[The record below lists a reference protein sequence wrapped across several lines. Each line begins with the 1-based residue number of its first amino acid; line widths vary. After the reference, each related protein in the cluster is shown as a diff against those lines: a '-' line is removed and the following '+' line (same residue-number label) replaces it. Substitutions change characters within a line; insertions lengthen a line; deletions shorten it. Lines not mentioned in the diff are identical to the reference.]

1 MKLPEELQFIENA
14 RKPQKTTTERLDGKW
29 CIVTGATS
37 GVGYQ
42 AAYRLAEGGTNLILV
57 VRNPE
62 KADLLKNTL
71 HSRFGITV
79 ETVISDF
86 SRIKE
91 VREAANKILANHSRV
106 DVLINNAGI
115 HNTHRELTED
125 GFEKVFAVNHLA
137 PFLFTQLLLPLMV
150 ASAPSRIIQVN
161 SQGHRFGGLD
171 LTDLDWS
178 RRKYNGYKAYGAAK
192 TAQLLTT
199 WEFADQIQGTGVT
212 INAMHPGEVR
222 TNIGM
227 NNGWLYR
234 SYQRYLLWWVL
245 SDPAISGEAIYFLAA
260 SSDMEGVTG
269 KYFNKTI
276 EEQPA
281 KYALD
286 RTQGH
291 LVWDKSLELVTN
303 VAS

>member
-42 AAYRLAEGGTNLILV
+42 AACQLAMGGADLILV
-57 VRNPE
+57 VRNPQ
-62 KADLLKNTL
+62 KADSLKNEL
-71 HSRFGITV
+71 FSRFGVTV

-86 SRIKE
+86 SRLKE
-91 VREAANKILANHSRV
+91 VRAAANKILASHSRV

-192 TAQLLTT
+192 TAQLLTS
-199 WEFADQIQGTGVT
+199 WEFADQLQGSSVS

-234 SYQRYLLWWVL
+234 AYQKYLLWWVL
-245 SDPAISGEAIYFLAA
+245 SAPAISGEAIHYLAA
-260 SSDMEGVTG
+260 SPEMEGVTG

-281 KYALD
+281 KFALD
-286 RTQGH
+286 RKLGKQI
-291 LVWDKSLELVTN
+291 WDLSLEKIEATD
-303 VAS
+303 A

>member
-14 RKPQKTTTERLDGKW
+14 RKPQKTTAERMDGKW

-42 AAYRLAEGGTNLILV
+42 AACRLAEGGTNLILV

-62 KADLLKNTL
+62 KADLLKNAL

-86 SRIKE
+86 SRLKE
-91 VREAANKILANHSRV
+91 VREAAKMILASHPRV

-150 ASAPSRIIQVN
+150 ASPSSRIIQVN

-199 WEFADQIQGTGVT
+199 WELADQLQGSPVT

-234 SYQRYLLWWVL
+234 AYQKYLIRWVL
-245 SDPAISGEAIYFLAA
+245 SDPAISGEAIYYLSA
-260 SSDMEGVTG
+260 SPEMMGVTG

-281 KYALD
+281 KYTLD
-286 RTQGH
+286 RNLGKQ
-291 LVWDKSLELVTN
+291 VWITSEALINSAK
-303 VAS
+303 

>member
-178 RRKYNGYKAYGAAK
+178 RRKYNGYRAYGAAK

-199 WEFADQIQGTGVT
+199 WEFADQLHGKPVT

-234 SYQRYLLWWVL
+234 AYQKYLLRWVL
-245 SDPAISGEAIYFLAA
+245 SDPAISGEAIYYLSA
-260 SSDMEGVTG
+260 SPEMIGVTG

-291 LVWDKSLELVTN
+291 LVWDKSLELTTN

>member
-14 RKPQKTTTERLDGKW
+14 RKPQKTTAERMDGKW

-42 AAYRLAEGGTNLILV
+42 AAYRLAEGGANLILV

-62 KADLLKNTL
+62 KADLLKNAL
-71 HSRFGITV
+71 RSRFGITV

-86 SRIKE
+86 SRLKE
-91 VREAANKILANHSRV
+91 VREATKKLLASHPRL

-137 PFLFTQLLLPLMV
+137 PFLFTQLLLPLMT

-199 WEFADQIQGTGVT
+199 WEFADQLQGSSVT

-234 SYQRYLLWWVL
+234 AYQKYLLRWVL
-245 SDPAISGEAIYFLAA
+245 SDSAISGEAIYYLSA
-260 SSDMEGVTG
+260 SPEMTGVTG

-286 RTQGH
+286 RTLGP
-291 LVWDKSLELVTN
+291 LVWNKSLELVTN

>member
-14 RKPQKTTTERLDGKW
+14 RKPQKTSTERLDGKW

-42 AAYRLAEGGTNLILV
+42 AAWRLAEGGANLILV

-62 KADLLKNTL
+62 KADLLMNAL
-71 HSRFGITV
+71 HSRFGITA

-86 SRIKE
+86 SRLKE
-91 VREAANKILANHSRV
+91 VREAAKKILASHSRV

-137 PFLFTQLLLPLMV
+137 PFLFIRLLLPVLIT
-150 ASAPSRIIQVN
+150 SAPSRIIQVN

-199 WEFADQIQGTGVT
+199 WEFADQLQGSSVS

-234 SYQRYLLWWVL
+234 AYQKYLLWWVL
-245 SDPAISGEAIYFLAA
+245 SDPAISGEAIYYLAA

-269 KYFNKTI
+269 MYFNKTI

-286 RTQGH
+286 RKLSKQ
-291 LVWDKSLELVTN
+291 VWRISTEKTEEIFN
-303 VAS
+303 

>member
-14 RKPQKTTTERLDGKW
+14 RKPQKTTSERLDGKW

-42 AAYRLAEGGTNLILV
+42 SACRLAEGGANLILV
-57 VRNPE
+57 VRNPL
-62 KADLLKNTL
+62 KADSLKNIL
-71 HSRFGITV
+71 CSRLGITV
-79 ETVISDF
+79 QTVISDF
-86 SRIKE
+86 SRLKE
-91 VREAANKILANHSRV
+91 VRKAAKMILASHSLV
-106 DVLINNAGI
+106 GVLINNAGI

-150 ASAPSRIIQVN
+150 ASPSSRIIQVN

-199 WEFADQIQGTGVT
+199 WEFADQLQGSSVT

-234 SYQRYLLWWVL
+234 AYQKYLLRWVL
-245 SDPAISGEAIYFLAA
+245 SDSAISGEAIYYLSA
-260 SSDMEGVTG
+260 SPEMTGVTG

-286 RTQGH
+286 RNLGKQ
-291 LVWDKSLELVTN
+291 VWITSEVLINSTK
-303 VAS
+303 